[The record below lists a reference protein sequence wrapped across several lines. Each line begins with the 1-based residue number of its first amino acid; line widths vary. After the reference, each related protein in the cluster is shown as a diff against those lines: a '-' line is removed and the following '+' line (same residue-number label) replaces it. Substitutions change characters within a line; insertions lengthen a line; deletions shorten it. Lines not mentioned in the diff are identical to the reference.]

1 MPVKAYK
8 AERKP
13 QLDDDLTSSF
23 GNDFKFPRI
32 EGIDDVEEKP
42 CKKDTATQLGN
53 ALLGKSSYAE
63 QAEDIIAETFDQDQA
78 QMAARKKQQQ
88 LLAQEEQEQQDDL
101 FDEAL
106 GKFGAARRS
115 TVKNEATEM

>member
-1 MPVKAYK
+1 MKNGI
-8 AERKP
+8 
-13 QLDDDLTSSF
+13 LD
-23 GNDFKFPRI
+23 I
-32 EGIDDVEEKP
+32 EGKYPNPLTGEKYRDIYTRDPEEKLNDYQFLAQQWS
-42 CKKDTATQLGN
+42 KLKVWQ
-53 ALLGKSSYAE
+53 

-88 LLAQEEQEQQDDL
+88 LLAQEEQDQQDEL